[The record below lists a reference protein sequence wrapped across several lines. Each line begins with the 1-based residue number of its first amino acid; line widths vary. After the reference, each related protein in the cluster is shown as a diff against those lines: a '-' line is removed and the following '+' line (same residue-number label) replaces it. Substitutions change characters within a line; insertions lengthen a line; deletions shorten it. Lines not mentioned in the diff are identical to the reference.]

1 MYYACSKYLYKH
13 IISMEKLVMEKV
25 IEFNLEEKQLKEY
38 IEESLKEKNINY
50 EIKVED
56 RWIQRYYDAS
66 KYYQVY
72 CLYVDKNYLNEV
84 KNIIRDFEEAV
95 IVTEDIEEL
104 QGEEDND
111 NKYKIFTLKN
121 FLKYYWVLLIIIVL
135 IIILSKI

>member
-1 MYYACSKYLYKH
+1 
-13 IISMEKLVMEKV
+13 MEKV

>member
-1 MYYACSKYLYKH
+1 
-13 IISMEKLVMEKV
+13 MEKV
-25 IEFNLEEKQLKEY
+25 IEFNLKEKQLKEY

-50 EIKVED
+50 DMKVED

-84 KNIIRDFEEAV
+84 KNIIRNFNEAV
-95 IVTEDIEEL
+95 IVKKDIEEL
-104 QGEEDND
+104 QEENEDNKDD
-111 NKYKIFTLKN
+111 NKYKFFTIKN
-121 FLKYYWVLLIIIVL
+121 FLKCYWILLIIIATV